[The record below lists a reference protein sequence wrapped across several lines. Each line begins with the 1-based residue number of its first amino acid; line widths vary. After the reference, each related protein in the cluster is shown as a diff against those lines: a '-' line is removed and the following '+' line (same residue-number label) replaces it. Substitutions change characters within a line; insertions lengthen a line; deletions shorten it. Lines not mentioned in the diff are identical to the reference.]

1 MGQDVAV
8 AQYMHTG
15 GTSGGVAPWLAV
27 ARAILRT
34 GRIRARS
41 MRVLLPQLVFMI
53 AYFIGIQLGFVN
65 EWTWDMGR

>member
-27 ARAILRT
+27 ARAILRA
-34 GRIRARS
+34 GRTRARS
-41 MRVLLPQLVFMI
+41 MGERFVTGRGLFFMI
-53 AYFIGIQLGFVN
+53 AVHFHCVIVLCC
-65 EWTWDMGR
+65 